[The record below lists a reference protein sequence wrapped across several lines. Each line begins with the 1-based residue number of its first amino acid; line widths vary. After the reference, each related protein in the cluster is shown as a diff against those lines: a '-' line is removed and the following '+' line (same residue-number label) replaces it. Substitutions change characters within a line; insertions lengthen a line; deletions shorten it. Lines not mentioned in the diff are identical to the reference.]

1 MITAG
6 YPRQMVHEYQLFYT
20 QNISLSTKTLKTEK
34 SINTFQHKG
43 MLSFSFLFYI
53 QMIFTKMYEQETRRS
68 TLFFL
73 WIFAVDRQMA

>member
-34 SINTFQHKG
+34 SIITFQHKG
-43 MLSFSFLFYI
+43 MLSFPFYI
-53 QMIFTKMYEQETRRS
+53 QMKLTIWYCLVGDPSKIVFVVPLICQKK
-68 TLFFL
+68 L
-73 WIFAVDRQMA
+73 

>member
-34 SINTFQHKG
+34 SIITFQDKG
-43 MLSFSFLFYI
+43 MLSFLLHI
-53 QMIFTKMYEQETRRS
+53 QMSFTKMYEQGLRRS
-68 TLFFL
+68 TLFFM
-73 WIFAVDRQMA
+73 WIFAADRQ